1 MKILM
6 FSAREHELPAI
17 SKWIEENE
25 NNIQVDTI
33 KEGLSSLTVDKA
45 KGYDGI
51 SIQQTNLINEPIVY
65 EKLKEFGIKQIASRT
80 AGVDMIDLDQAVK
93 NDLIITNVPAYS
105 PNSVAELA
113 VTQTMNLLR
122 NMHLIYRNVHAGD
135 FRWSANLIAR
145 EVRSITVGI
154 VGTGKIG
161 STAAKL
167 FKGLGANVI
176 AFDAYE
182 NESLKDILTYKD
194 TLEDLLKE
202 SDVVSLHTP
211 LTEETK
217 HMINK
222 DNLKLMKKNS
232 YLVNA
237 GRGGI
242 INTDD
247 LIEALENGI
256 IAGAA
261 LDTFE
266 TEGTFLNQVIP
277 HHDLTDPQIKK
288 LLNMENVL
296 FTHHI
301 GYFTT
306 TAVDNIVSISLDC
319 VKDVLNTGNS
329 TNNVFASMSIN

>member
-6 FSAREHELPAI
+6 FSTREHELPAI
-17 SKWIEENE
+17 SKWVEENG

-33 KEGLSSLTVDKA
+33 KEGLSALTVDKV

-51 SIQQTNLINEPIVY
+51 SIQQTNPIDEAIIY

-80 AGVDMIDLDQAVK
+80 AGVDMIDLNQAIK
-93 NDLIITNVPAYS
+93 NDLIVTNVPAYS

-194 TLEDLLKE
+194 TLEELLKE
-202 SDVVSLHTP
+202 ADVVSIHTP

-217 HMINK
+217 YMINK
-222 DNLKLMKKNS
+222 DNLKLMKKS
-232 YLVNA
+232 SFLVNA

-247 LIEALENGI
+247 LIEALENGTI
-256 IAGAA
+256 LGAA

-266 TEGTFLNQVIP
+266 TEGYFLNQVIP

-296 FTHHI
+296 FTNHI

-319 VKDVLNTGNS
+319 VKEALTVDDS
-329 TNNVFASMSIN
+329 ANNVLKSIEVN

>member
-6 FSAREHELPAI
+6 FSTREHELPAI
-17 SKWIEENE
+17 SKWVEENG

-33 KEGLSSLTVDKA
+33 KEGLSALTVDKV

-51 SIQQTNLINEPIVY
+51 SIQQTNPIDEAIIY

-80 AGVDMIDLDQAVK
+80 AGVDMIDLNQAIK
-93 NDLIITNVPAYS
+93 NDLIVTNVPAYS

-194 TLEDLLKE
+194 TLEELLKE
-202 SDVVSLHTP
+202 ADVVSIHTP

-217 HMINK
+217 YMINK
-222 DNLKLMKKNS
+222 DNLKLMKKS
-232 YLVNA
+232 SFLVNA

-247 LIEALENGI
+247 LIEALENGTI
-256 IAGAA
+256 LGAA

-266 TEGTFLNQVIP
+266 TEGYFLNQVIP

-296 FTHHI
+296 FTNHI

-319 VKDVLNTGNS
+319 VKEALTVDDS
-329 TNNVFASMSIN
+329 ANNVLKSIEIN

>member
-6 FSAREHELPAI
+6 FSTREHELPAI
-17 SKWIEENE
+17 SKWVEENG

-33 KEGLSSLTVDKA
+33 KEGLSALTVDKV

-51 SIQQTNLINEPIVY
+51 SIQQTNPIDEAIIY

-80 AGVDMIDLDQAVK
+80 AGVDMIDLNQAIK
-93 NDLIITNVPAYS
+93 NDLIVTNVPAYS

-194 TLEDLLKE
+194 TLEELLKE
-202 SDVVSLHTP
+202 ADVVSIHTP

-217 HMINK
+217 YMINK
-222 DNLKLMKKNS
+222 DNLKLMKKS
-232 YLVNA
+232 SFLVNA

-247 LIEALENGI
+247 LIEALENGTI
-256 IAGAA
+256 LGAA

-266 TEGTFLNQVIP
+266 TEGYFLNQVIP

-296 FTHHI
+296 FTNHI

-319 VKDVLNTGNS
+319 VKEVLTVDDS
-329 TNNVFASMSIN
+329 ANNVLKSIEIN

>member
-17 SKWIEENE
+17 SKWIEENG

-45 KGYDGI
+45 NGYDGI
-51 SIQQTNLINEPIVY
+51 SIQQTNLIDEPIVY

-80 AGVDMIDLDQAVK
+80 AGVDMIDLDQAVE
-93 NDLIITNVPAYS
+93 NNLIITNVPAYS

-182 NESLKDILTYKD
+182 TESLKDILTYKD

-266 TEGTFLNQVIP
+266 TEGAFLNQVIP

-329 TNNVFASMSIN
+329 ANNVLASMSIN

>member
-145 EVRSITVGI
+145 EIRSITVGI

-182 NESLKDILTYKD
+182 NESLQDILTYKD

-329 TNNVFASMSIN
+329 ANNVLASISIN

>member
-176 AFDAYE
+176 AFYAYE

>member
-182 NESLKDILTYKD
+182 NESLQDILTYKD

-247 LIEALENGI
+247 LIEALESGI

-329 TNNVFASMSIN
+329 VNNVLASMSIN

>member
-6 FSAREHELPAI
+6 FSTREHELPAI
-17 SKWIEENE
+17 SKWIEENG

-33 KEGLSSLTVDKA
+33 KEGLSSETVDKA

-51 SIQQTNLINEPIVY
+51 SIQQTNSIDEPIVY
-65 EKLKEFGIKQIASRT
+65 EKLKEFGIKQIASRA
-80 AGVDMIDLDQAVK
+80 AGFDMINLNEAVK
-93 NDLIITNVPAYS
+93 NDLIVTNVPAYS

-122 NMHLIYRNVHAGD
+122 NMPLIQRNITVGD

-145 EVRSITVGI
+145 EIRSVTVGI

-161 STAAKL
+161 STAARL

-176 AFDAYE
+176 AYDAYR
-182 NESLKDILTYKD
+182 NESLCDILTYKD
-194 TLEDLLKE
+194 TLEDVLKE
-202 SDVVSLHTP
+202 ADVVSLHTP
-211 LTEETK
+211 LTQDTK

-222 DNLKLMKKNS
+222 DNIKFMKKSSFLINT
-232 YLVNA
+232 

-242 INTDD
+242 VNTDD
-247 LIEALENGI
+247 LIEALENGYI
-256 IAGAA
+256 LGAA

-266 TEGTFLNQVIP
+266 TEKNFLNQIIP
-277 HHDLTDPQIKK
+277 HHDLTDSQIKK

-296 FTHHI
+296 FTHHV
-301 GYFTT
+301 GFFTT
-306 TAVDNIVSISLDC
+306 TAVDNLVSTGLNC
-319 VKDVLNTGNS
+319 VKEVLTTGNS
-329 TNNVFASMSIN
+329 SNNVLSPVGVK

>member
-6 FSAREHELPAI
+6 FSTREHELPAI
-17 SKWIEENE
+17 SKWVEDNG

-33 KEGLSSLTVDKA
+33 KEDLSALTVDKV

-51 SIQQTNLINEPIVY
+51 SIQQTNPIDEAIIY

-80 AGVDMIDLDQAVK
+80 AGVDMIDLNQAIK
-93 NDLIITNVPAYS
+93 NDLIVTNVPAYS

-194 TLEDLLKE
+194 TLEELLKE
-202 SDVVSLHTP
+202 ADVVSIHTP

-217 HMINK
+217 YMINK
-222 DNLKLMKKNS
+222 DNLKLMKKS
-232 YLVNA
+232 SFLVNA

-247 LIEALENGI
+247 LIEALENGTI
-256 IAGAA
+256 LGAA

-266 TEGTFLNQVIP
+266 TEGYFLNQVIP

-296 FTHHI
+296 FTNHI

-319 VKDVLNTGNS
+319 VKEVLTVDDS
-329 TNNVFASMSIN
+329 ANNVLKSIEVN

>member
-6 FSAREHELPAI
+6 FSTREHELPAI
-17 SKWIEENE
+17 QKWIKENG
-25 NNIQVDTI
+25 NNVQVDTI
-33 KEGLSSLTVDKA
+33 KEGLSSLTVEKA

-51 SIQQTNLINEPIVY
+51 SIQQTNTINDEIIY
-65 EKLKEFGIKQIASRT
+65 KKLHEFGIKQIASRA
-80 AGVDMIDLDQAVK
+80 AGFDMIDLDLATK
-93 NDLIITNVPAYS
+93 NNLIVTNVPAYS

-122 NMHLIYRNVHAGD
+122 NMHLINRNVKTGD

-145 EVRSITVGI
+145 EIRSTTVGI

-176 AFDAYE
+176 AYDAFPNE
-182 NESLKDILTYKD
+182 NLKNILTYKD
-194 TLEDLLKE
+194 SLEDLMKE
-202 SDVVSLHTP
+202 ADVISIHTP
-211 LTEETK
+211 LNEHTK

-222 DNLKLMKKNS
+222 DNLKFMKKDA
-232 YLVNA
+232 YLVNT
-237 GRGGI
+237 GRGGVV
-242 INTDD
+242 NTED
-247 LIEALENGI
+247 LIEVLENKSI
-256 IAGAA
+256 CGAA

-277 HHDLTDPQIKK
+277 HYDLKDEQVQK
-288 LLNMENVL
+288 LLKMENVL

-306 TAVDNIVSISLDC
+306 TAVENLVGTALDS
-319 VKDVLNTGNS
+319 VKEVLTTGDS
-329 TNNVFASMSIN
+329 VNNVLKIKNCK

>member
-182 NESLKDILTYKD
+182 NEALQDILTYKD

-256 IAGAA
+256 ISGAA

-266 TEGTFLNQVIP
+266 TEGAFLNQVIP

-329 TNNVFASMSIN
+329 ANNVLASMSIN

>member
-6 FSAREHELPAI
+6 FSTREHELPAI
-17 SKWIEENE
+17 SKWVEENGSK
-25 NNIQVDTI
+25 IQVDTI
-33 KEGLSSLTVDKA
+33 AEGLSAATVDKA

-51 SIQQTNLINEPIVY
+51 SIQQTNPINEIEVY
-65 EKLKEFGIKQIASRT
+65 EKLKDFGIKQIASRT
-80 AGVDMIDLDQAVK
+80 AGVDMIDLDHAIK
-93 NDLIITNVPAYS
+93 NELIITNVPAYS

-122 NMHLIYRNVHAGD
+122 NMHLINRNVSAGD

-145 EVRSITVGI
+145 EIRSITVGV

-176 AFDAYE
+176 AYDAYE
-182 NESLKDILTYKD
+182 NDSLKDILTYKN
-194 TLEDLLKE
+194 TLEEVLKE
-202 SDVVSLHTP
+202 ADVVSLHTP
-211 LTEETK
+211 LTEGTK

-222 DNLKLMKKNS
+222 DNLKLMKKDS
-232 YLVNA
+232 FIVNA

-247 LIEALENGI
+247 LIDALENGI
-256 IAGAA
+256 ICGAA

-266 TEGTFLNQVIP
+266 TEGAFLNQIIP

-288 LLNMENVL
+288 LLSMENVL

-306 TAVDNIVSISLDC
+306 TAVDNIVSISLGC
-319 VKDVLNTGNS
+319 VKDVLTTNDS
-329 TNNVFASMSIN
+329 ANNVLPAKAVN

>member
-6 FSAREHELPAI
+6 FSTREHELPAI
-17 SKWIEENE
+17 AKWIEENG
-25 NNIQVDTI
+25 NNVQVDTI
-33 KEGLSSLTVDKA
+33 EEGLSSVTVDKA

-51 SIQQTNLINEPIVY
+51 SIQQTNPIDDAIIY
-65 EKLKEFGIKQIASRT
+65 EKLKEFGIKQIASRA
-80 AGVDMIDLDQAVK
+80 AGFDMIDLDQATK
-93 NDLIITNVPAYS
+93 NDLVITNVPAYS

-122 NMHLIYRNVHAGD
+122 NMHLINRNVNTGD

-145 EVRSITVGI
+145 EIRSTTVGI

-176 AFDAYE
+176 AYDAYP
-182 NESLKDILTYKD
+182 NEDLKEILTYKD
-194 TLEDLLKE
+194 SLDDLMKE
-202 SDVVSLHTP
+202 ADVVSLHTP
-211 LTEETK
+211 LNENTK

-222 DNLKLMKKNS
+222 DNLKLMKKDAF
-232 YLVNA
+232 LVNT
-237 GRGGI
+237 GRGGVVC
-242 INTDD
+242 TDD
-247 LIEALENGI
+247 LIEALENKDLC
-256 IAGAA
+256 AAA

-266 TEGTFLNQVIP
+266 TEGTFLNKVIP
-277 HHDLTDPQIKK
+277 HHDLTDPQVKK

-306 TAVDNIVSISLDC
+306 TAVDNLVSTALNC
-319 VKDVLNTGNS
+319 VKEVLATS
-329 TNNVFASMSIN
+329 DSVNNVLKLVNA

>member
-256 IAGAA
+256 ISGAA

-266 TEGTFLNQVIP
+266 TEGAFLNQVIP

-306 TAVDNIVSISLDC
+306 SAVDNIVSKNLDC
-319 VKDVLNTGNS
+319 VKVVLNTGNS
-329 TNNVFASMSIN
+329 ANNVLASMSIN

>member
-6 FSAREHELPAI
+6 FSTREHELPAI
-17 SKWIEENE
+17 SKWVEDNG

-33 KEGLSSLTVDKA
+33 KEDLSALTVDKV

-51 SIQQTNLINEPIVY
+51 SIQQTNPIDEAIIY

-80 AGVDMIDLDQAVK
+80 AGVDMIDLNQAIK
-93 NDLIITNVPAYS
+93 NDLIVTNVPAYS

-194 TLEDLLKE
+194 TLEELLKE
-202 SDVVSLHTP
+202 ADVVSIHTP

-217 HMINK
+217 YMINK
-222 DNLKLMKKNS
+222 DNLKLMKKS
-232 YLVNA
+232 SFLVNA

-247 LIEALENGI
+247 LIEALENGTI
-256 IAGAA
+256 LGAA

-266 TEGTFLNQVIP
+266 TEGYFLNQVIP

-296 FTHHI
+296 FTNHI

-319 VKDVLNTGNS
+319 VKEALTVDDS
-329 TNNVFASMSIN
+329 ANNVLKSIEVN

>member
-1 MKILM
+1 MEILM

-17 SKWIEENE
+17 SKWIEENG

-80 AGVDMIDLDQAVK
+80 AGVDMIDLDQAIK

-105 PNSVAELA
+105 P
-113 VTQTMNLLR
+113 
-122 NMHLIYRNVHAGD
+122 NVHAGD

-194 TLEDLLKE
+194 NLEDLLKE
-202 SDVVSLHTP
+202 SDVVSLHTH

-247 LIEALENGI
+247 LIEALENDI

-329 TNNVFASMSIN
+329 ANNVLASMSIN

>member
-6 FSAREHELPAI
+6 FSTREHELPAI
-17 SKWIEENE
+17 AKWVEENGNE
-25 NNIQVDTI
+25 IQVDTI
-33 KEGLSSLTVDKA
+33 AEGLSSLTVDKA
-45 KGYDGI
+45 EGYDGI
-51 SIQQTNLINEPIVY
+51 SIQQTNLIDKPEVY
-65 EKLKEFGIKQIASRT
+65 SKLKEYGIKQIASRT
-80 AGVDMIDLDQAVK
+80 AGVDMIDLDQATK
-93 NDLIITNVPAYS
+93 NGLVITNVPAYS

-122 NMHLIYRNVHAGD
+122 NMHLINRNVLAGD

-145 EVRSITVGI
+145 EIRSTTVGI
-154 VGTGKIG
+154 IGTGKIG

-176 AFDAYE
+176 AYDAYE
-182 NESLKDILTYKD
+182 NDSLKDILTYRD
-194 TLEDLLKE
+194 SLEDVMKE
-202 SDVVSLHTP
+202 ADVISIHTP
-211 LTEETK
+211 LIEETK
-217 HMINK
+217 YMINK
-222 DNLKLMKKNS
+222 DNLKLMKKGS
-232 YLVNA
+232 YIVNA

-242 INTDD
+242 INTED
-247 LIEALENGI
+247 LIEALENGTL
-256 IAGAA
+256 AGAA

-266 TEGTFLNQVIP
+266 TEGYFLNQVIP
-277 HHDLTDPQIKK
+277 HHDIKDPQTLK

-319 VKDVLNTGNS
+319 VKDVIASGNS
-329 TNNVFASMSIN
+329 KNNVCKEPVMA

>member
-194 TLEDLLKE
+194 TLEDVLKE

-247 LIEALENGI
+247 LIEALEKGI

-266 TEGTFLNQVIP
+266 TEGTFLNQIIP

-329 TNNVFASMSIN
+329 ANNVLASMSIN

>member
-182 NESLKDILTYKD
+182 NESLQDILTYKD

-247 LIEALENGI
+247 LIEALENDI

-329 TNNVFASMSIN
+329 TNNVLASMSIN

>member
-1 MKILM
+1 MRILM
-6 FSAREHELPAI
+6 FSTREHELPAI
-17 SKWIEENE
+17 AKWIEENG
-25 NNIQVDTI
+25 NNVQVDTI
-33 KEGLSSLTVDKA
+33 EEGLSAATVDKA
-45 KGYDGI
+45 KGYDGV
-51 SIQQTNLINEPIVY
+51 SIQQTNPIDDAIIY
-65 EKLKEFGIKQIASRT
+65 EKLKEFGIKQIASRA
-80 AGVDMIDLDQAVK
+80 AGFDMIDLDQATK
-93 NDLIITNVPAYS
+93 NDLVITNVPAYS

-122 NMHLIYRNVHAGD
+122 NMHLINRNVNTGD

-145 EVRSITVGI
+145 EIRSTTVGI

-176 AFDAYE
+176 AYDAYP
-182 NESLKDILTYKD
+182 NESLKEILTYKD
-194 TLEDLLKE
+194 SLDDLMKE
-202 SDVVSLHTP
+202 ADVISLHTP
-211 LTEETK
+211 LTESTK

-222 DNLKLMKKNS
+222 DNLKFMKKDAF
-232 YLVNA
+232 LVNT
-237 GRGGI
+237 GRGGVV
-242 INTDD
+242 NTND
-247 LIEALENGI
+247 LIEALENNSI
-256 IAGAA
+256 CGAA

-306 TAVDNIVSISLDC
+306 TAVDNLVSTALNC
-319 VKDVLNTGNS
+319 VKEVLATGDS
-329 TNNVFASMSIN
+329 VNNVLKLVNAK